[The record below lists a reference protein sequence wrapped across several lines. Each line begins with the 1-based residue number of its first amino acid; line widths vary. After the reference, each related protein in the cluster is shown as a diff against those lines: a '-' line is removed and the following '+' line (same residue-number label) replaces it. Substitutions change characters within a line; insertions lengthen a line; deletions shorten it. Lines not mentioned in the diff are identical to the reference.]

1 MELEIRNAEL
11 TPSAVPYTPSDTRAL
26 EAFALSFDGYAH
38 WGDRCAPLAEAAA
51 SAFESDG
58 TLPTSLSDLRACVFH
73 ERQRWRWRAR
83 PPADSELA
91 YMQAL
96 LDAVRSAVPGPS

>member
-11 TPSAVPYTPSDTRAL
+11 TSSAVPDTPSDRRAF

-38 WGDRCAPLAEAAA
+38 WGDRCGPLAEAAA
-51 SAFESDG
+51 AAFHADG
-58 TLPTSLSDLRACVFH
+58 TLPDTLVDLRACVFY
-73 ERQRWRWRAR
+73 EQQRWRWQGR
-83 PPADSELA
+83 PPSDSDRA

-96 LDAVRSAVPGPS
+96 LDAIRSAVPGRS